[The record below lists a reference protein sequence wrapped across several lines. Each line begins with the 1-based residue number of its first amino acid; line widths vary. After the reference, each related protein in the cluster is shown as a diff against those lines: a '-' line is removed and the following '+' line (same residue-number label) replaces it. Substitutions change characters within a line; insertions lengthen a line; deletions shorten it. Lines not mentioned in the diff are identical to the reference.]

1 MSSGNAGRW
10 LAIAASVVV
19 VATLVGAMMVMGS
32 PASQRESRLDR
43 KREQDLGRIATL
55 IATRVQAGK
64 PLPASL
70 ADLASEP
77 GVRLATRD
85 PQTGASYGY
94 ETTGL
99 DSYRLCAV
107 FTTDTAQESARGWI
121 DQEWLHG
128 QGRHCFDRK
137 GKPRKG

>member
-1 MSSGNAGRW
+1 MSSRNAGRW
-10 LAIAASVVV
+10 LAIVASVVV
-19 VATLVGAMMVMGS
+19 VAALIGAMLVMGS

-43 KREQDLGRIATL
+43 KREQDLARISML
-55 IATRVQAGK
+55 ISTRVQAGK

-70 ADLASEP
+70 VALANEP
-77 GVRLATRD
+77 GVRLAIGD
-85 PQTGASYGY
+85 PQTGAPYGY
-94 ETTGL
+94 ETTGR

-107 FTTDTAQESARGWI
+107 FTTDTAQESGRGWI

-137 GKPRKG
+137 GKPGKD